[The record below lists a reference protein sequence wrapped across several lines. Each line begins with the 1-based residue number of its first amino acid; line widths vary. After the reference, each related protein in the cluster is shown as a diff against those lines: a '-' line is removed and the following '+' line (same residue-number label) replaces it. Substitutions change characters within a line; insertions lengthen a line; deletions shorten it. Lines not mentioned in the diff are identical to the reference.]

1 MKKHATVSQ
10 VFSGVPINILF
21 QGAVDGDKL
30 TRWNELAVKWNL
42 TKHGVLTVQSM
53 YNYYIHSNFVPT
65 NKHV

>member
-10 VFSGVPINILF
+10 VFSGVPLNVLF

-42 TKHGVLTVQSM
+42 TKHGVLTVQC
-53 YNYYIHSNFVPT
+53 IT
-65 NKHV
+65 TT